1 MARKRYCRNRE
12 VVNVGRQ
19 LYSPEYDFERDDGP
33 AWYEWHMG
41 DSGSMCGWNWCGRG
55 DAERWRNAADVFI
68 QGTLKKQLLKVRRSA
83 EVYTGGGALPL
94 ETQGRLN
101 EVKNFIK
108 SWNGFRDSEEIPS
121 QFNIPAIE
129 GYIHKTIDYF
139 DRAACYMDDPLNEIA
154 EEIGALH
161 IIKRAPVVP
170 DAKSAPDG
178 GAWIRGGRTGEEVT
192 GPPGKGIGVL
202 GWVAIGAA
210 GYFGFKVLTE

>member
-19 LYSPEYDFERDDGP
+19 LYSPEYDFEGDDGP

-41 DSGSMCGWNWCGRG
+41 DSGSMCGWNWCGPG
-55 DAERWRNAADVFI
+55 DAKRWRKATDDFI
-68 QGTLKKQLLKVRRSA
+68 QGTLKKQLSKVRRSSEA
-83 EVYTGGGALPL
+83 YTGGVLPL
-94 ETQGRLN
+94 EIQGQLK
-101 EVKNFIK
+101 EVKDFIK
-108 SWNGFRDSEEIPS
+108 DWNDHRDFTEIPS
-121 QFNIPAIE
+121 QFNIPAMA

-139 DRAACYMDDPLNEIA
+139 DRAACYMDVPLNEIA

-170 DAKSAPDG
+170 GAKSAPDG
-178 GAWIRGGRTGEEVT
+178 GVWVRGGRAEEGV
-192 GPPGKGIGVL
+192 GPSKGIGLV